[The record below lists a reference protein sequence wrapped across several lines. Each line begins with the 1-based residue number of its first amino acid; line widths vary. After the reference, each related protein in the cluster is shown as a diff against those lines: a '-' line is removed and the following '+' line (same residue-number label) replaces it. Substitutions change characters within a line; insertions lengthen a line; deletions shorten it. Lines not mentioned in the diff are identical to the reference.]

1 MTDLAYG
8 TIIMVINVLF
18 YIAIVV
24 TVNILSMRINNC
36 IKNINARKDIENR
49 LVNELKSLIEKMK

>member
-8 TIIMVINVLF
+8 TIIMAINVLF

-36 IKNINARKDIENR
+36 IKNINARKDIENQ

>member
-36 IKNINARKDIENR
+36 IKNINARKDIENQ

>member
-8 TIIMVINVLF
+8 TIIMGINVLF

-36 IKNINARKDIENR
+36 IKNINARKDIENQ

>member
-36 IKNINARKDIENR
+36 IKNINARKDIENQ
-49 LVNELKSLIEKMK
+49 LINELKSLIEKMK

>member
-36 IKNINARKDIENR
+36 IENINARKDIENQ
-49 LVNELKSLIEKMK
+49 LINELKSLIEKMK